1 MEVFPR
7 EIQKLITSFGVP
19 YNMFFELVKAEM
31 HLRWFSAT
39 YVDLGRFV
47 DDGSKNFVRLKR
59 LPKFIVNNLPHGIT
73 MCTLVAKKLTAW
85 ELVGNWTNER
95 SWERSPTKPRYEEV
109 WDWSEFF
116 SNYLEYSI
124 KCGCKFEDPSFGD
137 PVPITYI
144 PKIRHTTRPTNQEPG
159 PGDP

>member
-19 YNMFFELVKAEM
+19 YNVFFELVKAEM
-31 HLRWFSAT
+31 HLRWFSAA

-47 DDGSKNFVRLKR
+47 DDGSGVFVRLKK
-59 LPKFIVNNLPHGIT
+59 LPKFIVNNLPYGIT

-85 ELVGNWTNER
+85 ELVGNWNNER
-95 SWERSPTKPRYEEV
+95 APTWPYKEK

-124 KCGCKFEDPSFGD
+124 KCASGCQFEDPSFGD
-137 PVPITYI
+137 PVPIAYI
-144 PKIRHTTRPTNQEPG
+144 PKIRHTTQPPDQEVAPG
-159 PGDP
+159 GP